1 MLPRSGRSCGTQGC
15 TSRYAVGALQQHIYK
30 WGADCRRMVD
40 SLWLWQST
48 GVLPLSDR
56 EA

>member
-30 WGADCRRMVD
+30 WGADC
-40 SLWLWQST
+40 
-48 GVLPLSDR
+48 GKVLILCGYGNPPEFCL
-56 EA
+56 